1 MQTSAVGSILEAI
14 SVLDPDD
21 QLFVT
26 EVLNKRM
33 IEIRRNQILA
43 RAKESEENYKNGNT
57 QTVTVAELMML
68 SSDDD
73 WIDSKRVI
81 FTDFKKVAQKT
92 PRTRKSIST
101 KTYALYRW
109 AVSSFIENT

>member
-1 MQTSAVGSILEAI
+1 MQTSTVRSILEAI
-14 SVLDPDD
+14 SVLCPDD

-26 EVLNKRM
+26 DILNKRM

-43 RAKESEENYKNGNT
+43 RAKEAEENYKNGNT

-73 WIDSKRVI
+73 WTDSKRVI
-81 FTDFKKVAQKT
+81 FTDFKKVA
-92 PRTRKSIST
+92 
-101 KTYALYRW
+101 
-109 AVSSFIENT
+109 

>member
-1 MQTSAVGSILEAI
+1 MQTATVGSILESI

-26 EVLNKRM
+26 EILNKRA

-43 RAKESEENYKNGNT
+43 RAREAEENYKNGNT

-68 SSDDD
+68 SANDD
-73 WIDSKRVI
+73 
-81 FTDFKKVAQKT
+81 
-92 PRTRKSIST
+92 
-101 KTYALYRW
+101 
-109 AVSSFIENT
+109 

>member
-1 MQTSAVGSILEAI
+1 MQTATVGSILEAI

-26 EVLNKRM
+26 EVLNKRE

-43 RAKESEENYKNGNT
+43 RAKEAEENYKNGNT
-57 QTVTVAELMML
+57 QTGTVAELMML

-73 WIDSKRVI
+73 
-81 FTDFKKVAQKT
+81 
-92 PRTRKSIST
+92 
-101 KTYALYRW
+101 
-109 AVSSFIENT
+109 

>member
-1 MQTSAVGSILEAI
+1 MQTSTVGSILEAI

-43 RAKESEENYKNGNT
+43 RAKEAEENYKNGNT

-73 WIDSKRVI
+73 
-81 FTDFKKVAQKT
+81 
-92 PRTRKSIST
+92 
-101 KTYALYRW
+101 
-109 AVSSFIENT
+109 